1 MNSALMQYRKVGI
14 NSGVQDADPH
24 RLVQMLFQGA
34 VDGLNVAQGQLRN
47 GDVPAKVASITRV
60 INILWGLREG
70 LNFDAGDVAQ
80 NLDALYDYMI
90 ERLAHANA
98 HNDEAAL
105 EEVRSLLMPIKG
117 AWDEIRGELPPEM
130 TAPRTSPL

>member
-1 MNSALMQYRKVGI
+1 MQYRKVGI

-34 VDGLNVAQGQLRN
+34 IDGLNAAQGQLNN
-47 GDVPAKVASITRV
+47 GDVPGKGASIGRV
-60 INILWGLREG
+60 IKILWGLREG

-90 ERLAHANA
+90 ERLAQANA
-98 HNDEAAL
+98 QNDAAAL
-105 EEVRSLLMPIKG
+105 DEVRSLILPIKS

-130 TAPRTSPL
+130 TAPRTTRL